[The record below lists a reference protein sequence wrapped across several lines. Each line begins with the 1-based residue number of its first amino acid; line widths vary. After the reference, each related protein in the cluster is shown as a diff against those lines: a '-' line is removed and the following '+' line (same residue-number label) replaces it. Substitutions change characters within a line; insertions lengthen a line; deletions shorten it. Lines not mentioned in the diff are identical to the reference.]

1 MKMICVVVGSF
12 PPLLVHLIYVGFP
25 LFFSPDISV
34 FELVVVEFHIPLH
47 DILKV

>member
-12 PPLLVHLIYVGFP
+12 PPLVHLIYVGFP
-25 LFFSPDISV
+25 LFFPPDFSV